1 LRDRGRVGSA
11 SGGLQGDGQG
21 RRTGA
26 LGIGEQRPKISLSR
40 GALMKVVVDQD
51 LI

>member
-1 LRDRGRVGSA
+1 MH
-11 SGGLQGDGQG
+11 GGDFGADLAERA
-21 RRTGA
+21 RRA
-26 LGIGEQRPKISLSR
+26 PEVVQERPKISLSK